1 MEPLRKDIAHVRAAA
16 QKHGAAQQVFM
27 NAASPGAVAL
37 IQPNQHYPDDDA
49 YLEALAG
56 ALRHEYHAIVDAGL
70 TLQLDS
76 PDLGLGRHMMFKAR
90 DEPAYL
96 KRIARQIEAL
106 NIALAAI
113 PADKVRMHVC

>member
-37 IQPNQHYPDDDA
+37 FQPNQHYPDDDA

-56 ALRHEYHAIVDAGL
+56 ALRHEYHAIIDAGL

-106 NIALAAI
+106 NIALAVI